1 MRPMI
6 PSKKGPKR
14 PISRD
19 GRNSPG
25 DDMSD
30 DTHDPTEFDYI
41 SDFQDV
47 LSQRAIAFCN
57 LAKLADSA
65 KDPAVKELCL
75 TMMRKISASVKTPST
90 AEVRLV
96 SGGARPGDRS
106 DQMNPT
112 QDR

>member
-1 MRPMI
+1 
-6 PSKKGPKR
+6 
-14 PISRD
+14 
-19 GRNSPG
+19 
-25 DDMSD
+25 MSD
-30 DTHDPTEFDYI
+30 DTHDPTDLDYI

-57 LAKLADSA
+57 LAKLADTA

-75 TMMRKISASVKTPST
+75 TMMRKVAASVKSPST

-96 SGGARPGDRS
+96 SGGGLGGGQAG
-106 DQMNPT
+106 QTHPT

>member
-1 MRPMI
+1 MQSGDA
-6 PSKKGPKR
+6 SKTSDES

-19 GRNSPG
+19 TRNGPG
-25 DDMSD
+25 EEMSD
-30 DTHDPTEFDYI
+30 DTHDPTELDYI

-57 LAKLADSA
+57 LAKLADNA

-75 TMMRKISASVKTPST
+75 TMMRKVSASVKSPST

-96 SGGARPGDRS
+96 SGGKRPGDPTN
-106 DQMNPT
+106 QINPT
-112 QDR
+112 HEG